1 MMEKY
6 LWEFFSQLK
15 VTKMQPSDGFAEF
28 FRELQFSY
36 RGEHDI
42 FRKITDYK
50 KKQGAYSG

>member
-1 MMEKY
+1 
-6 LWEFFSQLK
+6 
-15 VTKMQPSDGFAEF
+15 MQPSDGFAEF

-42 FRKITDYK
+42 FRKISDYK